1 VTRAGPGR
9 TTSPDRV
16 ESVIRDV
23 LDGELGAYEREVT
36 IVVAAVVGGG
46 LMLLSAF
53 SVAGV
58 ALLAPDPLVV
68 IGVLLAL
75 GALLLLA
82 GLGRIGTGVGRV
94 NRHRRR

>member
-1 VTRAGPGR
+1 MSDEVDAGRAGQDDFPR
-9 TTSPDRV
+9 DQV
-16 ESVIRDV
+16 ESVVRDV
-23 LDGELGAYEREVT
+23 LDEEFGAYEREVT
-36 IVVAAVVGGG
+36 VVVAAVVGGG

-75 GALLLLA
+75 GVLLLLA
-82 GLGRIGTGVGRV
+82 SLVRIGT
-94 NRHRRR
+94 RRR